1 MALLLVWV
9 WVLTYLLVLVL
20 VLVLSCL
27 TPPQYSAQISELKAR
42 VPPQDLQSPR

>member
-1 MALLLVWV
+1 MALLQVWV
-9 WVLTYLLVLVL
+9 WVLTYLLVL